1 MVRGPAGTDTGG
13 IRFQDPTMSFALLD
27 ELSLSPAEP
36 SARRLLAER
45 ASHRGPGWFDS
56 SWELHR
62 GCEVR
67 EGLPADSTLRE
78 WLEAWLYP
86 AAGAS
91 LSAT

>member
-1 MVRGPAGTDTGG
+1 
-13 IRFQDPTMSFALLD
+13 MSFALPG
-27 ELSLSPAEP
+27 ELSLSPIEP
-36 SARRLLAER
+36 VASRGPAER
-45 ASHRGPGWFDS
+45 AAHRGPGWFDS
-56 SWELHR
+56 SWDLHR

-86 AAGAS
+86 AGGVS